1 MHSTLLYSIGVG
13 DIGGWLYH
21 AVLSNRHPNKRTGPP
36 RVQIYLKAIRHPER
50 TLQKAIMI
58 LGSLATV
65 LFVASSVSG
74 LPPRYEDLSRRSADM
89 SASAASSG
97 CGSATAW
104 QFDTSNHANVT
115 MEDRSFLVHIP
126 AAYNANTPHAVVL
139 SFHGFQED
147 DLNQEMISGLSEKGL
162 KLNGKVRVD
171 H

>member
-1 MHSTLLYSIGVG
+1 
-13 DIGGWLYH
+13 
-21 AVLSNRHPNKRTGPP
+21 
-36 RVQIYLKAIRHPER
+36 
-50 TLQKAIMI
+50 MI

-65 LFVASSVSG
+65 LFVTSSVSG
-74 LPPRYEDLSRRSADM
+74 LPSRYEDLSRRSADM
-89 SASAASSG
+89 SASSASSG
-97 CGSATAW
+97 CGSTTAW
-104 QFDTSNHANVT
+104 QFDADNHSNVT

-162 KLNGKVRVD
+162 KLNGKVRAD